1 MTVEELKK
9 KVIILASSE
18 VGYHEKASNFNLDDK
33 TANSGTNNWT
43 KYARDLDK
51 LPNFYNGKKNG
62 YAYCDV
68 FIDWLFVTCFGENLG
83 REMLCQPEKSL
94 GAGCL
99 YSAQYYKQ
107 AGRWYTFNPQIG
119 DQVFFSYSAGEYS
132 HTGIVEFVADS
143 TIHTIEGNTSDQVAR
158 RSYFVFNNSI
168 AGYGRPRWELAA
180 QGNENPQPVT
190 EEHTWTPMILGYN
203 PDNWVQDCE
212 TLQSLLNSHGFDS
225 GKVDGYWGENT
236 QSAVDRARDFYGL
249 KKVCECDLDL
259 WKKLLEIC

>member
-1 MTVEELKK
+1 MTEKEAIKTVLDIAAE
-9 KVIILASSE
+9 E
-18 VGYHEKASNFNLDDK
+18 VGYHEKASDSNLDSK
-33 TANSGTNNWT
+33 TKNSGSGNWT
-43 KYARDLDK
+43 KYAAYIDSYAG
-51 LPNFYNGKKNG
+51 FYNGPKNG
-62 YAYCDV
+62 YAWCDV
-68 FIDWLFVTCFGENLG
+68 FYDYLFLKAFGLDLA
-83 REMLCQPEKSL
+83 RRMLCQPEKSL

-107 AGRWYTFNPQIG
+107 AGRWYTSNPQIG

-132 HTGIVEFVADS
+132 HTGIVELVADS
-143 TIHTIEGNTSDQVAR
+143 TIYTIEGNTSDQVAR

-180 QGNENPQPVT
+180 QGDENPQPVI

-236 QSAVDRARDFYGL
+236 QSAVDRARVFYGL